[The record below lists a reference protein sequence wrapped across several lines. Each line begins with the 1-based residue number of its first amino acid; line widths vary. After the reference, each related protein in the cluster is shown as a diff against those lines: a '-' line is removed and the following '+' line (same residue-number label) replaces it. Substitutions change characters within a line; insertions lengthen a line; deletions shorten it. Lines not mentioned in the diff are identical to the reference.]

1 MKTIAKLNINGDMY
15 EVEVNPWQTLLD
27 VLRDELR
34 LMGTKKACELGTC
47 GACTVIM
54 DGRAVLSCLT
64 LALECEGTA
73 ITTIEGVGSSEGL
86 DPIQQS
92 FNDNGAVQCGFCT
105 PGIIMST
112 KALLD
117 ENPDPSDTE
126 IREALSGNFCRC
138 TGHIKTVEA
147 VKKAAQCRNE
157 GGR

>member
-1 MKTIAKLNINGDMY
+1 MY
-15 EVEVNPWQTLLD
+15 EVAVNSWQTLLD
-27 VLRDELR
+27 VLRDELG
-34 LMGTKKACELGTC
+34 LMGTKKACGLGTC

-54 DGRAVLSCLT
+54 DGRAILSCLT
-64 LALECEGTA
+64 LALECEGSA
-73 ITTIEGVGSSEGL
+73 ITTIEGVSSSEGL

-92 FNDNGAVQCGFCT
+92 FIDNGAVQCGFCT

-117 ENPDPSDTE
+117 ENPDPSDVE

-147 VKKAAQCRNE
+147 VKKAARCRKE